1 MRVTIVDRDPK
12 GDRFKNAVWYRG
24 AESMLAGAGAG
35 LVSSIVTCPLD
46 VVKTKL
52 QAGGA
57 HGEAGS
63 SGVLGEFQPPSLSLS
78 LSLPWVHA
86 LPSLGGARNPPLPLF
101 APPCRLFP
109 APSSVPSLSLSP
121 SHHSPRSLARCL

>member
-1 MRVTIVDRDPK
+1 MRITIVDRDPK
-12 GDRFKNAVWYRG
+12 GDKFKGAVWYRG

-57 HGEAGS
+57 SGGA
-63 SGVLGEFQPPSLSLS
+63 SGVLGASLS
-78 LSLPWVHA
+78 LSLPSPDPRCM
-86 LPSLGGARNPPLPLF
+86 LGARVPFHFPSSPLSLPLSF
-101 APPCRLFP
+101 LLITP
-109 APSSVPSLSLSP
+109 ARTTVKS
-121 SHHSPRSLARCL
+121 